1 MSAKIRLFFI
11 HIDKSFVF
19 DESFRGVKKESGQ
32 INSKSLNMNRGIS
45 MPGDPFLL
53 DGKSICRR
61 ITVKALP
68 LCGASQP

>member
-32 INSKSLNMNRGIS
+32 IKYNQAGMDRCV
-45 MPGDPFLL
+45 
-53 DGKSICRR
+53 SIY
-61 ITVKALP
+61 TVLF
-68 LCGASQP
+68 